1 MSAKNNFIFSP
12 LKKLYALFL
21 FVSAVRFLEVLNT
34 KKSKKMYTVKTVTK
48 GLVTFFALVIHTARC
63 MCRRNKTS
71 SSILPDDR
79 KLTPV
84 STSENP
90 AMIPTEEGT
99 TLSSIH
105 SVNNSSNY
113 VPNILLGQGSG
124 GMFVTSD
131 RDSESFENGTTTRT
145 TYATSPGPFFQ
156 EEALNVTNISGS
168 VLPKV
173 CPNEIDM
180 RVFSK
185 ALLAAIKNESH
196 VLPSRP
202 IDGFLTPLSI
212 FFNNTTEN
220 TIHSIPLELF
230 TTEKMEVD
238 NVATTTVKTSRSTK
252 KNDFSL
258 LLFNS
263 LQNAVLGANSSSV
276 KPNMNKETSKG
287 ASTDKPSSIL
297 TSTTLNFGEINANDN
312 SRGTSKREIKN
323 TLFMDYEAT
332 PPASVAKTAAS
343 NVLVNSIYPDQV
355 LTTPVVP
362 SSTVALSEELFDDF
376 NFFNQ
381 LLGMLNL
388 ERTKVNRIF

>member
-1 MSAKNNFIFSP
+1 
-12 LKKLYALFL
+12 
-21 FVSAVRFLEVLNT
+21 
-34 KKSKKMYTVKTVTK
+34 MYTVKTVTK
-48 GLVTFFALVIHTARC
+48 GLVKFFALVIHTARS

-71 SSILPDDR
+71 SSILLDDR

-84 STSENP
+84 STSENS

-113 VPNILLGQGSG
+113 VPNISLGQGSG
-124 GMFVTSD
+124 GLFVTSD
-131 RDSESFENGTTTRT
+131 RDSDSFENGTPTII
-145 TYATSPGPFFQ
+145 TYTTSPGPFVQ

-173 CPNEIDM
+173 CPNETDT

-202 IDGFLTPLSI
+202 IDVFLTPLSI

-238 NVATTTVKTSRSTK
+238 TVATTTVKTSRSTK

-258 LLFNS
+258 LLLNS

-276 KPNMNKETSKG
+276 KPDMNNETSKG
-287 ASTDKPSSIL
+287 VSTDKPSGIL
-297 TSTTLNFGEINANDN
+297 ASTTLNFGEINANDN

-355 LTTPVVP
+355 LITPVVP
-362 SSTVALSEELFDDF
+362 SSTVALPEELLDDF

-381 LLGMLNL
+381 FLGMLNL
-388 ERTKVNRIF
+388 E